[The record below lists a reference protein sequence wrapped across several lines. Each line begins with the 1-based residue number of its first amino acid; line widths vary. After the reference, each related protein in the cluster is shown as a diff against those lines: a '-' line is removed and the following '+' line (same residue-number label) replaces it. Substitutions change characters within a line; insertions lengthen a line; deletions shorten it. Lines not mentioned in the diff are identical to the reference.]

1 MSTLCRWVVEVQRDE
16 LAPTIII
23 IRDAKDAFDLITS
36 SSEMLAMLSF

>member
-1 MSTLCRWVVEVQRDE
+1 MSTLCHWVVEVQRDE

-23 IRDAKDAFDLITS
+23 IRDAFDLITS